1 MDLLIK
7 GIDNNENKCII
18 CGKEIY
24 SDIII
29 NKSLVCNSCYDNI
42 SLLNVD
48 DFEYNYYKNK
58 IKVWLKRKYKINIWG
73 RYKWKK
79 ESL

>member
-7 GIDNNENKCII
+7 GIDKNENKCII
-18 CGKEIY
+18 CGKEIA
-24 SDIII
+24 SGII
-29 NKSLVCNSCYDNI
+29 NKRLLCNSCLDDI
-42 SLLNVD
+42 SLLNIE

-58 IKVWLKRKYKINIWG
+58 IKVWLKRKYNLNIWG

-79 ESL
+79 EYL

>member
-58 IKVWLKRKYKINIWG
+58 IKVWLKRKYKINI
-73 RYKWKK
+73 
-79 ESL
+79 